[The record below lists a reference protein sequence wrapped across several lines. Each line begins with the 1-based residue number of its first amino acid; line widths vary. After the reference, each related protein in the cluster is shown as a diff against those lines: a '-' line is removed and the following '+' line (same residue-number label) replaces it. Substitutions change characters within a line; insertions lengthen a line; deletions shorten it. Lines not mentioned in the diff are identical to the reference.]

1 MRSSSLSMRT
11 RTSMDLPG
19 GVSSAGQGFL
29 QWPGHMWGN
38 KVGDVSP
45 ERGQL
50 LYAAGRQET
59 VLGARHD
66 EDGLDVWRLQAVEL
80 VHLLLV
86 LEVGDRAQAL
96 DDRGRALLTGE
107 VDDQDVERLG
117 ADVAEMRG
125 RLLDERDSLL

>member
-11 RTSMDLPG
+11 RTSMALPG

-29 QWPGHMWGN
+29 QRPGHVWGN
-38 KVGDVSP
+38 EIRDVAP

-59 VLGARHD
+59 VLGAGHD
-66 EDGLDVWRLQAVEL
+66 EDRLDVGRLQAVEL

-86 LEVGDRAQAL
+86 LEIGDRAQPL
-96 DDRGRALLTGE
+96 DDRGGADAARV
-107 VDDQDVERLG
+107 VDDQDVERLRP
-117 ADVAEMRG
+117 DVAEVRG
-125 RLLDERDSLL
+125 RLL